1 VDARIVEIVDLSKLE
16 LEASVGA
23 AESLQLQVGQ
33 SARLSV
39 DGRPEPIAA
48 RIVRIN
54 PNATPGNRSV
64 IAYLALADSAGLR
77 QGLFAQGT
85 VAISS
90 TTALALPLS
99 AVRTDKPL
107 PYVQIL
113 VDGKVQHQTVTLGA
127 RGIGSDAGKADAP
140 LMVAVEGLAAGAQVL
155 AGTVGPL
162 RPGSAISLGAAT
174 P

>member
-1 VDARIVEIVDLSKLE
+1 MRPMLL
-16 LEASVGA
+16 LTTFLLASPATLPA
-23 AESLQLQVGQ
+23 ADSVRLRVGQ
-33 SARLSV
+33 TAVLDVEGAPGRITARV
-39 DGRPEPIAA
+39 T
-48 RIVRIN
+48 RIN
-54 PNATPGNRSV
+54 PSAQAGSRSV
-64 IAYLALADSAGLR
+64 VAYLSVQAQAGLR
-77 QGLFAQGT
+77 QGLFAQGA

-107 PYVQIL
+107 PYVQLL

-127 RGIGSDAGKADAP
+127 RGISADAGKADAP

-162 RPGSAISLGAAT
+162 RPGSAISIGAAT

>member
-1 VDARIVEIVDLSKLE
+1 VDLSKLE
-16 LEASVGA
+16 LEASVGV

-107 PYVQIL
+107 PYVQLL

-127 RGIGSDAGKADAP
+127 RGIGADAGKADAP
-140 LMVAVEGLAAGAQVL
+140 FMVAVEGLAAGAQVL